1 LKLFKNLLWQAII
14 STIQKTIQP
23 ESWMVFS
30 VLNRLKLS
38 QTVLLVELVKPFNTN
53 VLVALCAYIVPEMV
67 S

>member
-1 LKLFKNLLWQAII
+1 LKLLKNLLWQAII

-30 VLNRLKLS
+30 VLNSLKLS
-38 QTVLLVELVKPFNTN
+38 QTVLLVELVKPFNTK
-53 VLVALCAYIVPEMV
+53 VLVALCAYIVPDMV